1 MRKKVVAFLLA
12 SAMVFSTVACGG
24 NGNTTDNT
32 DKNTTGS
39 AAENT
44 TNDEQ
49 NNDQQGDRSMYPGT
63 EEEGAIT
70 FNLASEPPDMCSL
83 TTTDATSGNVLR
95 QIMEPLVCL
104 DEHDE
109 PTEGVA
115 TKWEVSDDGLT
126 YTFTLRE
133 GMKWTNGEP
142 VTAHDFEYAWK
153 EILNPETAAEYAY
166 FAYVLKN
173 GEAYNNGSCSADE
186 VGVKATSDYELVVT
200 LENPT
205 AYFVKSLSFY
215 SFYPLNQKAYEE
227 YGDKYGTD
235 ADKIV
240 TNGAFTMKEWKHQ
253 NEIVLEKNPDFYNA
267 DKVGVDKIYM
277 LMMENT
283 STTLNSFQTG
293 EADIVGLSGD
303 QSDLLESEGF
313 DVFNYNDGAC
323 AYLEYNLNNK
333 YLANENLRLALGAAI
348 DASVIAEN
356 VIKNG
361 TKAPTGFTPEAILGL
376 EKPFPE
382 EVGQTIIGYD
392 PDKAKELYDKAVEE
406 LGEVPKLTIIT
417 DDGDAAAKSCTFI
430 QEEIKKNLGLEV
442 EIQQMTF
449 KNRLARMT
457 AKDFDIIMALW
468 GPDYNDPMTFLD
480 LWETNG
486 GNNHTGWSNKE
497 YDELLSK
504 IRKEA
509 DEKERMNYLYEAEKL
524 VMAEQPV
531 SPIYWRSKA
540 YAVSDKIESG
550 VVRTAFQDIN
560 LKYVQLRK

>member
-49 NNDQQGDRSMYPGT
+49 GDRSMYPGT

-70 FNLASEPPDMCSL
+70 FNLTSEPPDMCSL
-83 TTTDATSGNVLR
+83 TTTDVTSGNVLR

-115 TKWEVSDDGLT
+115 TKWKVSDDGLI

-153 EILNPETAAEYAY
+153 KILNPETAAEYAY

-173 GEAYNNGSCSADE
+173 GEAYNNGNCSADE

-277 LMMENT
+277 LMMDNT
-283 STTLNSFQTG
+283 STEFL
-293 EADIVGLSGD
+293 
-303 QSDLLESEGF
+303 
-313 DVFNYNDGAC
+313 
-323 AYLEYNLNNK
+323 
-333 YLANENLRLALGAAI
+333 
-348 DASVIAEN
+348 
-356 VIKNG
+356 
-361 TKAPTGFTPEAILGL
+361 
-376 EKPFPE
+376 
-382 EVGQTIIGYD
+382 
-392 PDKAKELYDKAVEE
+392 PD
-406 LGEVPKLTIIT
+406 
-417 DDGDAAAKSCTFI
+417 
-430 QEEIKKNLGLEV
+430 
-442 EIQQMTF
+442 
-449 KNRLARMT
+449 R
-457 AKDFDIIMALW
+457 
-468 GPDYNDPMTFLD
+468 
-480 LWETNG
+480 
-486 GNNHTGWSNKE
+486 
-497 YDELLSK
+497 
-504 IRKEA
+504 
-509 DEKERMNYLYEAEKL
+509 
-524 VMAEQPV
+524 
-531 SPIYWRSKA
+531 RS
-540 YAVSDKIESG
+540 
-550 VVRTAFQDIN
+550 
-560 LKYVQLRK
+560 